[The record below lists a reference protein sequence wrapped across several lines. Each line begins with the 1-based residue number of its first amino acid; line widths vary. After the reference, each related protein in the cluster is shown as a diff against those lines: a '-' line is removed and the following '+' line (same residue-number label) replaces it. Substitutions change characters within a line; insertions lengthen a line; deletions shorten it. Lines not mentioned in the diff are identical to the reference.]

1 MKIIVFRDSTESP
14 VRLNVNR
21 RSIAIVAGSIVF
33 AFALFAVSGFWL
45 ASSLHTDQS
54 HIEPELVRMQQTVS
68 DQEQQLVSLKQE
80 NKRHLDAL
88 ALKMGDL
95 QARATRLEALGDRL
109 TRLGNLDDGE
119 FNFDQD
125 PPIGGPNE
133 DTSFESIARVDLED
147 ELLSLESRI
156 LDQQQ
161 QLSLLES
168 LIAHRELDSR
178 MAPAGRP
185 IESGWLSSR
194 YGQRADPFTGEP
206 SMHYGID
213 FAGKLNS
220 PVIAVGDG
228 VVTWSGKRV
237 GYGYTVDIDHGNG
250 YVTRYAHNSENLVK
264 VGQRITAGQHIA
276 LMGTTGRATS
286 PHVHFEVWFN
296 NRRINPTDI
305 VKKLAS

>member
-1 MKIIVFRDSTESP
+1 MKIIVFRDSAENP
-14 VRLNVNR
+14 LRLNVNQ

-33 AFALFAVSGFWL
+33 AFVLFAASGFWL
-45 ASSLHTDQS
+45 ASSLYSGSAHV
-54 HIEPELVRMQQTVS
+54 EPELTRMQHTVS
-68 DQEQQLVSLKQE
+68 SQEQELASLKQE

-95 QARATRLEALGDRL
+95 QARATRLEALGGRL
-109 TRLGNLDDGE
+109 TVLGNLDDGE

-125 PPIGGPNE
+125 PPIGGP
-133 DTSFESIARVDLED
+133 SESINLESMARVDLED
-147 ELLSLESRI
+147 ELLNLESRI
-156 LDQQQ
+156 QDQQS

-178 MAPAGRP
+178 MAPSGRP
-185 IESGWLSSR
+185 VVSGWLSSH
-194 YGQRADPFTGEP
+194 YGQRADPFTGEA

-213 FAGKLNS
+213 FAGKMNS
-220 PVIAVGDG
+220 SIISVGDG

-250 YVTRYAHNSENLVK
+250 YVTRYAHNSKNLVK
-264 VGQRITAGQHIA
+264 VGDRVTAGQHIA
-276 LMGTTGRATS
+276 LMGTTGRSTS

-296 NRRINPTDI
+296 NHRINPTDI